1 MRTTIRKGLL
11 LDPATGGEQV
21 VDLHIA
27 DGIVAGVGAPPAG
40 FTAERVIDATG
51 LAVSPGLIDL
61 AVRLREPGFE
71 HRASLDSELA
81 AAVAGG
87 ITAVACPPDMD
98 PPLDEPGLVE
108 MLTRRAA
115 AVGLARVHPLGALTQ
130 GLAGEKLAGLVELA
144 RAGCVGFSQGDGAVG
159 DSATLL
165 RALKYAATFDLSVWM
180 SPRDASLM
188 GLGVAHEGEV
198 ATRLGLPAV
207 PALAETLAVSSLLLM
222 ARETGVALHL
232 CRLSAGESVEMVRQA
247 RARGQVVT
255 CDVSSH
261 HLHLSEM
268 DIGYFDTNCRL
279 SPPLRSLRDRD
290 ALVAGVADGTIDAI
304 CSDHSPVNQDGKEL
318 PFAEADPGASG
329 LETLLSL
336 TLMRPGD
343 GGLAEKLAP
352 VTVGPSRILRLPV
365 PRLEL
370 GAVADICIFDPDDWW
385 RVQPADFVSRGRN
398 TPFAGYELRGRV
410 RYCLVGGR
418 VVHGD

>member
-1 MRTTIRKGLL
+1 
-11 LDPATGGEQV
+11 
-21 VDLHIA
+21 
-27 DGIVAGVGAPPAG
+27 
-40 FTAERVIDATG
+40 
-51 LAVSPGLIDL
+51 
-61 AVRLREPGFE
+61 
-71 HRASLDSELA
+71 
-81 AAVAGG
+81 
-87 ITAVACPPDMD
+87 
-98 PPLDEPGLVE
+98 
-108 MLTRRAA
+108 
-115 AVGLARVHPLGALTQ
+115 
-130 GLAGEKLAGLVELA
+130 
-144 RAGCVGFSQGDGAVG
+144 VG